1 MSSPLGDRAEAR
13 QMRTPI
19 VATRVA
25 KVERAVREH
34 GDGASTGDPVPAA
47 PTRAGDDSA
56 GGRDAAADDDAVVA
70 AAAVAAAQVALEGG
84 ARYAQD
90 AVNVLAQAA
99 GHAAADG
106 GGDEAG
112 VGLTAAR
119 IAGDGG
125 GNAINK
131 ADAGLC
137 VSRGP
142 GFVVTKAL
150 SVHEGPAIF
159 IPNLPVEAA
168 SNQADHGR
176 KRKAVGG
183 LPTGENVGGKKVKV
197 EGDAAWNEACRDA
210 GPCVTQGSM
219 ADHQPSRPDELEAAA
234 KAVEDIGTSAAAFE
248 TQMDNLRA
256 LSAPHYTVMRLLAT
270 KTAAVDKHLASA
282 GKTYRTAVR
291 WAAACHKAMSALDKE
306 YQKTLVRAAVA
317 STATAMLP
325 SEAGT
330 AATHVT
336 GRDGAASAAGRTELE
351 AAAASDSVDSD
362 VILIGI
368 SLARDNLKLGTA
380 ASTAEDARDRG
391 QQDASQLRH

>member
-1 MSSPLGDRAEAR
+1 
-13 QMRTPI
+13 MRTPI

-34 GDGASTGDPVPAA
+34 GDGACTGGPMPAA
-47 PTRAGDDSA
+47 PTRAGDDAA
-56 GGRDAAADDDAVVA
+56 GGRDAAADEDTVVA
-70 AAAVAAAQVALEGG
+70 AAAVAAAQVAPEGG

-90 AVNVLAQAA
+90 TLNVLAQAA

-106 GGDEAG
+106 GGHEAG
-112 VGLTAAR
+112 VGLTAAP
-119 IAGDGG
+119 IVGDGG
-125 GNAINK
+125 VSAINK

-142 GFVVTKAL
+142 GFVLTKTL
-150 SVHEGPAIF
+150 SAHEGPAMF
-159 IPNLPVEAA
+159 FPNVRVEAA
-168 SNQADHGR
+168 SNQADHGG

-183 LPTGENVGGKKVKV
+183 PPTGENVGGKKVKV
-197 EGDAAWNEACRDA
+197 KGDAAWNKACRDA

-219 ADHQPSRPDELEAAA
+219 ADHQPSRPAELEAAA
-234 KAVEDIGTSAAAFE
+234 KAVEDIGTSAAAFV
-248 TQMDNLRA
+248 TQMYNLRA
-256 LSAPHYTVMRLLAT
+256 LSAPHYTVMHLHAT
-270 KTAAVDKHLASA
+270 KTAAVDKHFASA

-291 WAAACHKAMSALDKE
+291 WAAACHMAMSALDKE
-306 YQKTLVRAAVA
+306 YQKTLFRATVA
-317 STATAMLP
+317 STATAKLP

-336 GRDGAASAAGRTELE
+336 GRDGTASAAGRTELE
-351 AAAASDSVDSD
+351 AAAASDSVNSD
-362 VILIGI
+362 VILVGI
-368 SLARDNLKLGTA
+368 SFARDNLKLGTA